1 MTTEKDTTEKA
12 TTEKTEE
19 ATTEADTETAD
30 YSKEVIKMGGKTI
43 KVNDPDG
50 YERSYASQYGISLD
64 SSDGSIYARYES
76 NEGSA
81 VSDVTDFYKGYFSEY
96 EEKDDDKIESM
107 TDGTVKAK
115 DGTEVSYILVKRTV
129 FDSNIDEFIFM
140 YPLGDDTIVC
150 DIKCWDAAADIDAQS
165 LCSQFIDAMEI
176 K

>member
-1 MTTEKDTTEKA
+1 
-12 TTEKTEE
+12 
-19 ATTEADTETAD
+19 
-30 YSKEVIKMGGKTI
+30 
-43 KVNDPDG
+43 
-50 YERSYASQYGISLD
+50 
-64 SSDGSIYARYES
+64 
-76 NEGSA
+76 
-81 VSDVTDFYKGYFSEY
+81 
-96 EEKDDDKIESM
+96 M